1 MSADKSKIYELLCD
15 EELYRISMLKQ
26 KNGNATPQARA
37 AQREIA
43 KRTDVYHSH
52 NYRNGSSKKYAYD
65 TDYMPFETDN
75 R

>member
-1 MSADKSKIYELLCD
+1 MDYSTMTD
-15 EELYRISMLKQ
+15 EELHRISLLKTK
-26 KNGNATPQARA
+26 KNGNATPQARQ

-52 NYRNGSSKKYAYD
+52 GYRNGSSKRYAHN
-65 TDYMPFETDN
+65 TDYMNFETDN

>member
-1 MSADKSKIYELLCD
+1 MDYSTMPD

-26 KNGNATPQARA
+26 KNGNATPQARQ
-37 AQREIA
+37 AQCEIA

-52 NYRNGSSKKYAYD
+52 GYRNGSSKRFAHNQ
-65 TDYMPFETDN
+65 DYMNFETDN

>member
-1 MSADKSKIYELLCD
+1 MDYSTMTD

-26 KNGNATPQARA
+26 KNGNATAQARQ

-52 NYRNGSSKKYAYD
+52 GYRNGSSKRFAYNQ
-65 TDYMPFETDN
+65 DYMNFETDN

>member
-1 MSADKSKIYELLCD
+1 MDYSTLSD

-26 KNGNATPQARA
+26 KNGNATAQARA
-37 AQREIA
+37 AQIEIA

-52 NYRNGSSKKYAYD
+52 GYRNGSSKRFAHN
-65 TDYMPFETDN
+65 TDYMNFETDN

>member
-1 MSADKSKIYELLCD
+1 MDYSLLTD
-15 EELYRISMLKQ
+15 EELHKISLLKTK
-26 KNGNATPQARA
+26 KNGNATPQARQ

-52 NYRNGSSKKYAYD
+52 GYRNGSSKRFAYNQ
-65 TDYMPFETDN
+65 DYMNFETDN

>member
-1 MSADKSKIYELLCD
+1 MDYSTMTD
-15 EELYRISMLKQ
+15 EELHKISLLKTK
-26 KNGNATPQARA
+26 KNGNATPQARQ

-52 NYRNGSSKKYAYD
+52 GYRNGSSKRFAYNQ
-65 TDYMPFETDN
+65 DYMNFETDN